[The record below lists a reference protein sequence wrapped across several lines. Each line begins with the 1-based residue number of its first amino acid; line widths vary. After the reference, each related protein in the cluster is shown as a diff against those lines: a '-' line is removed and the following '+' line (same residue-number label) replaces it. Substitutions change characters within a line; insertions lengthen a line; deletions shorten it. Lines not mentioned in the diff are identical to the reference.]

1 MDRFNALG
9 RGLQTMLV
17 AGVLLLLVMFF
28 PWQDFGP
35 EVVEFNGWE
44 GFAGVILGLLTI
56 LAVAWVVLKLVAV
69 EIPLPISDAL
79 VTAIIGGLV
88 VLFGAIKFLSVIDD
102 EATLWAFIGTILALA
117 VGLGAWLT
125 IQAAGG
131 VDALKS
137 EVANIQSSSF
147 GDAPAATSEPPP
159 PAPPETTPEAS
170 SAPPPV
176 EQAPPAEPE
185 PATEPEEPQERQ
197 P

>member
-17 AGVLLLLVMFF
+17 AGVPLLLVMFF

-44 GFAGVILGLLTI
+44 GFAGVVLGLLTI

-79 VTAIIGGLV
+79 VTAIVGGLV
-88 VLFGAIKFLSVIDD
+88 VLFGVIKFLSVIDD
-102 EATLWAFIGTILALA
+102 EATLWAWIGTILALA
-117 VGLGAWLT
+117 VGVGAWLT

-137 EVANIQSSSF
+137 EVANMQSSSF
-147 GDAPAATSEPPP
+147 GDAPAASSEPPP
-159 PAPPETTPEAS
+159 PAPPEAAETTPEAS

-185 PATEPEEPQERQ
+185 EPQERQ
-197 P
+197 T